1 MHNQTV
7 HAALPPDGDDFQS
20 VSTTLFFSGCDNRS
34 CANVSIVLDNL
45 IEETETF
52 TITLERP
59 LGLDAR
65 ITLNPVNG
73 VVNIKNIASK

>member
-1 MHNQTV
+1 MCHET
-7 HAALPPDGDDFQS
+7 ASLPPDGDDFQP
-20 VSTTLFFSGCDNRS
+20 VSTALSFSGCDIRS

-52 TITLERP
+52 TITLERA

-65 ITLNPVNG
+65 IVLYPVNG
-73 VVNIKNIASK
+73 VVNINNIASK